1 LAKTPVSVAIEAD
14 KSIFQMY
21 KSGIFDSAEC
31 GSELDHAVLL
41 VGYGKSEEGQEYWIM
56 RNSWS
61 TKWGEDGYMKMA
73 ILEGDGVCGVHMAPL
88 YPNV

>member
-1 LAKTPVSVAIEAD
+1 MAIEAD

-73 ILEGDGVCGVHMAPL
+73 ILEGDGVCGVHMEPL